1 MQFTVMHHINP
12 TLMLSATYYLYN
24 GGEGKLDG
32 IRLDDKTKRKR
43 YEVVLSKRVKSGKLF
58 VYAGRDQDT
67 ENGFVEDLRLSL
79 RYQHYF

>member
-1 MQFTVMHHINP
+1 
-12 TLMLSATYYLYN
+12 MLSATYYLYN
-24 GGEGKLDG
+24 GGEGKVDG
-32 IRLDDKTKRKR
+32 IRLYNKTKRKR
-43 YEVVLSKRVKSGKLF
+43 YEAVLSKRVKSGKYF